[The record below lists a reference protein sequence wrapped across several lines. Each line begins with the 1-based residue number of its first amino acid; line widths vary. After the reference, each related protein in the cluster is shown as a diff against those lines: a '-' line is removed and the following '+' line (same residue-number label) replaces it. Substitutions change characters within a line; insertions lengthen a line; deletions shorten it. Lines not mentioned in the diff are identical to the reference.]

1 MIEMDW
7 DAVEI
12 VGPEGARLASF
23 LPVRTKHEVIDD
35 ELGAPFKKIGERA
48 SAIWPFK
55 SIGFLDS
62 LPGQGHSAAR
72 QRITL
77 TRELLLR
84 GKQLE
89 ARVEPIFALLL
100 RIRCLL
106 RLSLCR
112 FLRHWYLYFG
122 RQSAAPSG
130 RRSKKCQTEQKS
142 SPGPN
147 DVSVTRTIFSP
158 CFLNTDTPGSQP
170 SSPR

>member
-55 SIGFLDS
+55 LIGFLDS

-89 ARVEPIFALLL
+89 ARVEPIFA
-100 RIRCLL
+100 
-106 RLSLCR
+106 
-112 FLRHWYLYFG
+112 
-122 RQSAAPSG
+122 
-130 RRSKKCQTEQKS
+130 
-142 SPGPN
+142 
-147 DVSVTRTIFSP
+147 
-158 CFLNTDTPGSQP
+158 
-170 SSPR
+170 